1 MIVDFHTHIFPPK
14 VRERREDYVKRD
26 LCFAEMYAD
35 PKAKM
40 ATAEELIAAM
50 DEAGIDVSVALNI
63 GWVSQDICRE
73 TNNYILESAAKHPK
87 RIVPFIAVQPEAG
100 DAAVGEV
107 ERCAGAGAKGI
118 GEMRPDVQGF
128 DLASHRVMSALVETL
143 VRCGMIFLT
152 HASEP
157 VGHVYPG
164 KGLVTPDKLYAF
176 VSAFTE
182 LKVVC
187 AHWGGGLAS
196 YALMPEVGKALTNVY
211 FDSAATPYLYLPQ
224 VFRQTA
230 DLVGIEK
237 VLFGTDYP
245 LLSQRRVIADVDKAG
260 LSETERR
267 AVLGGN
273 AARLLRMT

>member
-1 MIVDFHTHIFPPK
+1 MIIDFHTHIFPPR
-14 VRERREDYVKRD
+14 VREKRKEYVQRD
-26 LCFAEMYAD
+26 PCFAAMYAD

-40 ATAEELIAAM
+40 ATAEELVAAM
-50 DEAGIDVSVALNI
+50 DEAGVGVSVVLNI

-73 TNNYILESAAKHPK
+73 TNDYILESAAKYSK
-87 RIVPFIAVQPEAG
+87 RLVPFIAVQPASG
-100 DAAVGEV
+100 DAAVREV
-107 ERCAGAGAKGI
+107 ERCVKMGARGI

-128 DLASHRVMSALVETL
+128 DPASRETMSALVESL
-143 VRCGMIFLT
+143 VRHDMIFLT

-157 VGHVYPG
+157 VGHAYPG
-164 KGLVTPDKLYAF
+164 KGKVTPDILYAF
-176 VSAFTE
+176 AIAFPQ

-196 YALMPEVGKALTNVY
+196 YVLMPEVGKALASVY
-211 FDSAATPYLYLPQ
+211 FDSAATPYLYQPR
-224 VFRQTA
+224 VFRQTV

-245 LLSQRRVIADVDKAG
+245 LLSQRRVMADVEKAG
-260 LSETERR
+260 LSEAEKK

-273 AARLLRMT
+273 AAGLLGL